1 MKDYLNLHWRTAAFI
16 GLIFFAIGFA
26 AGFAVSQKYQP
37 SIELPVVTIQ
47 RDTTVVRDTV
57 QGKVLP
63 PVTTIIKR
71 VDTVRLQINPATD
84 TKYKK
89 DTTTRQSVPDTTTQ
103 PRKGKNGEILIPISS
118 KVYKT
123 DDYRAVV
130 SGWRPSLDSIE
141 VYGKTRTITEH
152 RTETRVVNRRPWL
165 ALIAGGGA
173 GYTPEKKIVPYAGV
187 TLGVVLWSNK

>member
-1 MKDYLNLHWRTAAFI
+1 MKEYLNVHWRTAAFI
-16 GLIFFAIGFA
+16 GLILFAIGFV
-26 AGFAVSQKYQP
+26 AGFAVSRKYSP

-47 RDTTVVRDTV
+47 RDTVTKTDTV
-57 QGKVLP
+57 RGKVLP

-84 TKYKK
+84 TNYQK
-89 DTTTRQSVPDTTTQ
+89 DTTTRQSKPDTTRQ
-103 PRKGKNGEILIPISS
+103 PRKGKDGEILIPISS

-123 DDYRAVV
+123 DSYRAVI
-130 SGWRPSLDSIE
+130 SGWRPSLDSME
-141 VYGKTRTITEH
+141 VYQKTQTITEQ

-165 ALIAGGGA
+165 ALVAGGGA

-187 TLGVVLWSNK
+187 TLGIVLWSNK

>member
-1 MKDYLNLHWRTAAFI
+1 METLKMRYTTAGFI
-16 GLIFFAIGFA
+16 ALVLFAIGFA
-26 AGFAVSQKYQP
+26 AGFMVSKKYQP

-84 TKYKK
+84 TKYTK
-89 DTTTRQSVPDTTTQ
+89 DTTTRQSIPDTTPQ
-103 PRKGKNGEILIPISS
+103 PRTRKNGEVLIPITS

-141 VYGKTRTITEH
+141 VYGKTRTITEQ
-152 RTETRVVNRRPWL
+152 RTEKTTVIKRPWI
-165 ALIAGGGA
+165 ALVAGGGA
-173 GYTPEKKIVPYAGV
+173 GYTPEEKIVPYAGI

>member
-1 MKDYLNLHWRTAAFI
+1 MKYKTAAFVA
-16 GLIFFAIGFA
+16 LIIFAIGFV
-26 AGFAVSQKYQP
+26 AGFMVSRKYSP

-71 VDTVRLQINPATD
+71 VDTVRLQINPANGGI
-84 TKYKK
+84 YQK
-89 DTTTRQSVPDTTTQ
+89 DTVSRKSVPDTSTA
-103 PRKGKNGEILIPISS
+103 PRKGQSGEILIPISS

-123 DDYRAVV
+123 DDYRAVI
-130 SGWRPSLDSIE
+130 SGWRPSLDTIE
-141 VYGKTRTITEH
+141 VYGKTRTITEQ
-152 RTETRVVNRRPWL
+152 RTEKTVVIKRPWI
-165 ALIAGGGA
+165 ALTAGGGV
-173 GYTPEKKIVPYAGV
+173 GYTPQKTIVPYAGV